1 MENISLHI
9 PLQYLRTYV
18 SGRLALHFEQ
28 VSEVDVDA
36 DAWLE
41 DDSAFSNWIKTQQ
54 PEVDEY
60 IALLLAFAPHI
71 QPGFFDDI
79 LKEYLPEGGNFIE
92 FGGVKGVNHRGLLPT
107 GDTLLFIL
115 CGNDVNK
122 RASLQQ
128 TLLRKSKFFQQGILQ
143 IEAVPFGEPPMSGR
157 LLLDEETIDMW
168 ITGETGRPRFSTDFA
183 AEYIT
188 TTQQWEDLVLN
199 EHTFK
204 QIHEIEEWVRHHDQL
219 LHEWN
224 MIRRVKQGYCALFHG
239 PPGTGKTMA
248 AMLLGKYTGLDV
260 YKIDLSK
267 VISKYIGETEKNLS
281 RIFDKAQRKKWI
293 LFFDEADTLF
303 GKRTEIRDA
312 HDRYANQEVGYLLQ
326 RIEQYSGL
334 VILASNFKSNMDEA
348 FLRRIQN
355 IVYFPVPAAE
365 ERFTLWKQAFPEQV
379 RFSKSISFEHIS
391 HYHELTGANINN
403 IAYYCCLK
411 LVSANQEELSYP
423 DLQLAIKRE
432 LQKEGKA

>member
-1 MENISLHI
+1 MHTSLHV
-9 PLQYLRTYV
+9 PLTYLRQYV
-18 SGRLALHFEQ
+18 TGRLALHFEQ
-28 VSEVDVDA
+28 ATEVNVDA

-41 DDSAFSNWIKTQQ
+41 DDSPFSRWIMEQQ
-54 PEVDEY
+54 PEVEEY
-60 IALLLAFAPHI
+60 VALLLAFAPHI

-79 LKEYLPEGGNFIE
+79 LKEFLPDGGNFIE
-92 FGGVKGVNHRGLLPT
+92 FGGTKGMNHRGLLPT

-115 CGNDVNK
+115 AGTDVNK
-122 RASLQQ
+122 RAALQLS
-128 TLLRKSKFFQQGILQ
+128 LLRNSKFFQQGILQ
-143 IEAVPFGEPPMSGR
+143 LDAVPAGEPPMSGR
-157 LLLDEETIDMW
+157 LLLDEETADIW
-168 ITGETGRPRFSTDFA
+168 ITGEAGRPKFTSDFA

-188 TTQQWEDLVLN
+188 TMQEWDDLILN
-199 EHTFK
+199 PHTLE
-204 QIHEIEEWVRHHDQL
+204 QIREIEEWVRHQHQL
-219 LHEWN
+219 LHDWN

-267 VISKYIGETEKNLS
+267 VVSKYIGETEKNLS
-281 RIFDKAQRKKWI
+281 RIFDKAQRKQWI

-303 GKRTEIRDA
+303 GKRTEINDA
-312 HDRYANQEVGYLLQ
+312 RDRYANQEVGYLLQ
-326 RIEQYSGL
+326 RIEQYGGL

-355 IVYFPVPAAE
+355 IIYFPIPAAE

-379 RFSKSISFEHIS
+379 KFSKSISFEHIS
-391 HYHELTGANINN
+391 NYHELTGANINN
-403 IAYYCCLK
+403 IAYHCCLK
-411 LVSANQEELSYP
+411 LIAGNQEELSYP

-432 LQKEGKA
+432 LQKEGRG